1 MRLRSI
7 YLENF
12 RSHRKLRLNINK
24 SNFVLL
30 IGKNGIG
37 KTNLLEAISF
47 LSPGRGFR
55 NSKFNDILKRNSS
68 KKHWLIQIEI
78 ENDKKKYKIVIS
90 FSQNKFNKSNS
101 KTDKKIIKIDGK
113 MIKKQTGLP
122 NLISLIWLIPEM
134 DIFFRTSSS
143 IRRKFLDRFIF
154 NMKPNYI
161 ITIRNYEKNLKER
174 YKLLKNISRNNF
186 FYQEGRDSK
195 TDVWLSKIEEKL
207 VCDGIQ
213 IILERNKFIKEFN
226 LLQTHSESFP
236 KIKLLLFGDIEDIFS
251 SNEIEEVKKI
261 YLKKIYESRKIDSI
275 KGRISYGPNKT
286 DLKVLYL
293 KKNITADKCS
303 TGEQKIIL
311 IALIIQFCK
320 LLNIKKGIP
329 PILLLDE
336 LVAHLDEKIRKS
348 LFTELKS
355 LKTQVWM
362 SGSDK
367 NLFKLIYGE
376 AEKLELE

>member
-113 MIKKQTGLP
+113 MIKKRNFL
-122 NLISLIWLIPEM
+122 NCPEY
-134 DIFFRTSSS
+134 D
-143 IRRKFLDRFIF
+143 
-154 NMKPNYI
+154 
-161 ITIRNYEKNLKER
+161 
-174 YKLLKNISRNNF
+174 NI
-186 FYQEGRDSK
+186 
-195 TDVWLSKIEEKL
+195 
-207 VCDGIQ
+207 
-213 IILERNKFIKEFN
+213 
-226 LLQTHSESFP
+226 
-236 KIKLLLFGDIEDIFS
+236 
-251 SNEIEEVKKI
+251 
-261 YLKKIYESRKIDSI
+261 
-275 KGRISYGPNKT
+275 
-286 DLKVLYL
+286 
-293 KKNITADKCS
+293 
-303 TGEQKIIL
+303 
-311 IALIIQFCK
+311 
-320 LLNIKKGIP
+320 
-329 PILLLDE
+329 
-336 LVAHLDEKIRKS
+336 
-348 LFTELKS
+348 
-355 LKTQVWM
+355 
-362 SGSDK
+362 
-367 NLFKLIYGE
+367 
-376 AEKLELE
+376 LELEQGKWYLFNFF